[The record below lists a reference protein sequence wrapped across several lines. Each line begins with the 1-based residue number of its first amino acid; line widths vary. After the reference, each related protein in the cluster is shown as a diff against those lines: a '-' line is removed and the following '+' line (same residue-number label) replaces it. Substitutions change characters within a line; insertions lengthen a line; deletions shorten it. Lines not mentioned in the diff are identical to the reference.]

1 MRYLLIAAATAAVAL
16 STPTLAAD
24 VGVSVSI
31 GQPGFY
37 GRIDIGGYPPPD
49 LIYANPRMVQM
60 VPRGRPPLY
69 LHVPPGHAK
78 NWRKHCHA
86 YRACGEQVYFVQN
99 NWYSREYVPRYQERH
114 YNRSG
119 YNDGYRDGYREEH
132 RGNHRDDDRGRGNGH
147 DNKHGHKH
155 GHDHKHDH

>member
-1 MRYLLIAAATAAVAL
+1 MRYLLIAATTAAVAL
-16 STPTLAAD
+16 STPALATD

-37 GRIDIGGYPPPD
+37 GRLDIGGYPPPD

-69 LHVPPGHAK
+69 LHVPPGHVK

-86 YRACGEQVYFVQN
+86 YNACGESVYFVRD
-99 NWYSREYVPRYQERH
+99 NWYSREYVPRYQERYGDRH
-114 YNRSG
+114 DHNRSG
-119 YNDGYRDGYREEH
+119 YNDGYRDGHRDEH
-132 RGNHRDDDRGRGNGH
+132 RGHDNDRGHGKG
-147 DNKHGHKH
+147 NKHGH
-155 GHDHKHDH
+155 GHDH